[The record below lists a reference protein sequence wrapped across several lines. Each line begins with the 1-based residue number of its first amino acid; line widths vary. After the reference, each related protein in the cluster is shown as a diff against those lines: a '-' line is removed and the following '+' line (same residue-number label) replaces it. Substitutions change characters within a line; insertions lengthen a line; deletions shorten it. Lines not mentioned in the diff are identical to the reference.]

1 MSLVKVRPNGQVTLP
16 SSLRERAKLKVGDL
30 VEAKL
35 VKRKITLTPASL
47 IDRHIDE
54 SIVQIEKGKFYGP
67 FDSAEEMIES
77 LHRHSSKSKRPAKRT
92 TGK

>member
-1 MSLVKVRPNGQVTLP
+1 MSLVKVRSNGQVTLP

-35 VKRKITLTPASL
+35 VKGRITLTPASL

-54 SIVQIEKGKFYGP
+54 SIGQIEKGEFYGP
-67 FDSAEEMIES
+67 FDTAEEMIES
-77 LHRHSSKSKRPAKRT
+77 LHRNGNKSERAVKHPA
-92 TGK
+92 